1 MEFETAEIRQR
12 LIRDLRLS
20 AENADIYD
28 AMARFAAKQLVPGR
42 EKSDT
47 FPLVPF
53 LEEQV
58 RVLAAQGMFG
68 LIVSA
73 DDGGAGLSFRE
84 LNSALIGLAQHEAS
98 FATMLLVQSIGAA
111 LIGKNTSGLARDRML
126 AGLIGGSLA
135 AYPVFHDARDEW
147 PQLRLEKGRLNGKIR
162 NLTLAP
168 VAEILIV
175 PALENGRYSL
185 FWINAK
191 ASGVS
196 CEPALLMHGLRQCPQ
211 GDVAFEGVG
220 GDDLGRI
227 GPEGDAHDL
236 MIGARNRFAGAALAI
251 IGGVAL
257 GATAYAG
264 DYLHQ
269 RYQTGSQLI
278 DKTPLKVMLANL
290 KIAAWEALFA
300 ADRLAVFA
308 AEGRLDDELMLPPL
322 IDFKDRIADLMPDA
336 VQMMGGYAYMRDFNQ
351 EQRYRDARQLQAL
364 FGRSEFL
371 KSDLIV
377 SAMAV

>member
-1 MEFETAEIRQR
+1 MEFETQEIRQR

-20 AENADIYD
+20 AEITDIYD
-28 AMARFAAKQLVPGR
+28 SMAKFAAKQLVPGR
-42 EKSDT
+42 ERSDIY
-47 FPLVPF
+47 PLVPF

-68 LIVSA
+68 LTVSA
-73 DDGGAGLSFRE
+73 EDGGAGLSFRE

-98 FATMLLVQSIGAA
+98 FATILLVQSICAT
-111 LIGKNTSGLARDRML
+111 LIGKNTSGLARDRIL
-126 AGLIGGSLA
+126 AGIIGGSLC

-147 PQLRLEKGRLNGKIR
+147 PQLRIEKGRLNGKVR

-168 VAEILIV
+168 IADILIV

-185 FWINAK
+185 YWVNAK
-191 ASGVS
+191 ASSVRCG
-196 CEPALLMHGLRQCPQ
+196 PALLMHGLRQCPQ
-211 GDVAFEGVG
+211 GDVAFYGVG

-227 GPEGDAHDL
+227 ASE
-236 MIGARNRFAGAALAI
+236 GAAHELLAKMRNLFATSALAV

-264 DYLHQ
+264 NYLHQ

-308 AEGRLDDELMLPPL
+308 EEGRLDDELMLPPL
-322 IDFKDRIADLMPDA
+322 IDFKDRVADLMPDA
-336 VQMMGGYAYMRDFNQ
+336 VQMMGGYAYMRDFSQ